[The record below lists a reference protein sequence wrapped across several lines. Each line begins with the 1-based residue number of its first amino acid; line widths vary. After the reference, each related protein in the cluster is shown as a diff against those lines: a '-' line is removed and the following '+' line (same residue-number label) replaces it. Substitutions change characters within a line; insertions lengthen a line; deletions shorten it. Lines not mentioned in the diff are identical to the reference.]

1 MSESDRRR
9 EDGSEDARTL
19 DPAIQ
24 KHVTGAQPDPERQA
38 DARLGEKTPRNRRI
52 RKYSGRSRAV
62 SSRPHRTKD
71 RRPRRT
77 ITPQGPLRAIRI
89 LESRPIEKRRTRPSR
104 IFLNATAYTVDL
116 ELFRFRRGGEKRE
129 TTLRTQIPEIVSRV
143 PFFGPS
149 DLWPFPRH
157 LRNTPIFV

>member
-71 RRPRRT
+71 RKPRRT
-77 ITPQGPLRAIRI
+77 ITPQGPLRAIRN

-104 IFLNATAYTVDL
+104 LFFNATAYTMDL
-116 ELFRFRRGGEKRE
+116 ELFRFRKDREKK
-129 TTLRTQIPEIVSRV
+129 TDDFKVTNPKNCQQSSILR
-143 PFFGPS
+143 
-149 DLWPFPRH
+149 
-157 LRNTPIFV
+157 

>member
-71 RRPRRT
+71 RKPRRT
-77 ITPQGPLRAIRI
+77 ITPQGPLRAIRN

-104 IFLNATAYTVDL
+104 IFLNATACKVDL
-116 ELFRFRRGGEKRE
+116 QLFSFRKDGEKKRDDFKD
-129 TTLRTQIPEIVSRV
+129 TN
-143 PFFGPS
+143 
-149 DLWPFPRH
+149 PR
-157 LRNTPIFV
+157 NCQ

>member
-24 KHVTGAQPDPERQA
+24 KHVTGAQPDPERPA

-62 SSRPHRTKD
+62 SSRSQRTKD

-77 ITPQGPLRAIRI
+77 RTPQGPLRTIRI
-89 LESRPIEKRRTRPSR
+89 LESRPMR
-104 IFLNATAYTVDL
+104 NG
-116 ELFRFRRGGEKRE
+116 EL
-129 TTLRTQIPEIVSRV
+129 V
-143 PFFGPS
+143 PPGS
-149 DLWPFPRH
+149 S
-157 LRNTPIFV
+157 

>member
-19 DPAIQ
+19 DPALQ
-24 KHVTGAQPDPERQA
+24 QHFTSAQPDPERPA
-38 DARLGEKTPRNRRI
+38 DARLGEKTPRKRRI

-62 SSRPHRTKD
+62 SIRPHRTKD

-116 ELFRFRRGGEKRE
+116 ELFRFRKDREKKRDDFKDKNPRNCQQRSV
-129 TTLRTQIPEIVSRV
+129 LRA
-143 PFFGPS
+143 
-149 DLWPFPRH
+149 
-157 LRNTPIFV
+157 